1 MGEEVIITMM
11 VPTIAQRGPQKE
23 SAANLTLLSTLSVT
37 AVLGVWSAASITGL
51 LSPGICP
58 PPWDILKAGY
68 RLITEGFAG
77 STLQT
82 HLLSSFGRFSAGF
95 LLAAVIGIPLGLVM
109 GWSAPTRYV
118 VSPFFETFRFIA
130 PLAWIPFAAL
140 WFGTGI
146 GGPVLIVFSGA
157 FAPCVIN
164 AFRGAQQIDPVLLE
178 SSRTLGASRWR
189 LTVDV
194 LLPGALPSIM
204 AGLRVSAALAW
215 QSLVGAEL
223 IVASS
228 GVGYMMVQ
236 GQGSFE
242 TPIVLAGMVSI
253 GIVGLAIDRVL
264 QFASDRIGHKW
275 RQNAL

>member
-1 MGEEVIITMM
+1 MVEEVAMTMAI
-11 VPTIAQRGPQKE
+11 PDTQCRPRKS
-23 SAANLTLLSTLSVT
+23 SAANLKLLSAMSVV
-37 AVLGVWSAASITGL
+37 AVLGIWSAASLAGW
-51 LSPGICP
+51 LSSGVCP
-58 PPWDILKAGY
+58 PPWEILKSGY
-68 RLITEGFAG
+68 RLVTVGFAG
-77 STLQT
+77 STLQV
-82 HLLSSFGRFSAGF
+82 HLLSSFGRFAAGF
-95 LLAAVIGIPLGLVM
+95 LLAAIIGVPLGLVM
-109 GWSAPTRYV
+109 GWSAPIRYV
-118 VSPFFETFRFIA
+118 VTPFFETFRFIA

-140 WFGTGI
+140 WFGTRI
-146 GGPVLIVFSGA
+146 GGPILIVFSGA

-164 AFRGAQQIDPVLLE
+164 AFRGAQQVDPVLLE
-178 SSRTLGASRWR
+178 ASRTLGASPWR

-242 TPIVLAGMVSI
+242 TSIVLAGMGSI
-253 GIVGLAIDRVL
+253 GIVGLIIDKIL
-264 QFASDRIGHKW
+264 QLASDRIGSKW
-275 RQNAL
+275 RQTAP

>member
-1 MGEEVIITMM
+1 MTM
-11 VPTIAQRGPQKE
+11 VLPAVRRRRPTNPRAMSLRLL
-23 SAANLTLLSTLSVT
+23 SALSIGTLLI
-37 AVLGVWSAASITGL
+37 AWSAASLVGWL
-51 LSPGICP
+51 PKGVLP
-58 PPWDILKAGY
+58 PPWEIASAAY
-68 RLITEGFAG
+68 RLVTEGFAG
-77 STLQT
+77 STLQI
-82 HLLSSFGRFSAGF
+82 HLLSSIGRFAAGF
-95 LLAAVIGIPLGLVM
+95 LLAALIGVPLGLVM
-109 GWSAPTRYV
+109 GWSPPIRHV
-118 VSPFFETFRFIA
+118 VTPFFETFRFIA

-146 GGPVLIVFSGA
+146 GGPILIVFSGA
-157 FAPCVIN
+157 LAPCVIN
-164 AFRGAQQIDPVLLE
+164 AFRGARQIDPVLLE
-178 SSRTLGASRWR
+178 ASQMLGASPWR
-189 LTVDV
+189 LAVDV

-242 TPIVLAGMVSI
+242 TPIVLAGMVAI
-253 GIVGLAIDRVL
+253 GLVGLIIDRAL

-275 RQNAL
+275 RPSAR

>member
-1 MGEEVIITMM
+1 MTMVIPAT
-11 VPTIAQRGPQKE
+11 TRCGPQKAR
-23 SAANLTLLSTLSVT
+23 AANMTLLSTISVA
-37 AVLGVWSAASITGL
+37 AVLGIWSAASVAGL
-51 LSPGICP
+51 LSPGVCP
-58 PPWDILKAGY
+58 PPWDIVKAGY
-68 RLITEGFAG
+68 RLVTEGFAG
-77 STLQT
+77 STLQV
-82 HLLSSFGRFSAGF
+82 HLLSSFGRFAAGF
-95 LLAAVIGIPLGLVM
+95 LLAAIIGIPLGLVM
-109 GWSAPTRYV
+109 GWSAPVRYV
-118 VSPFFETFRFIA
+118 VAPFFETFRFIA

-146 GGPVLIVFSGA
+146 GGPILIVFSGA

-164 AFRGAQQIDPVLLE
+164 AFRGAQQVDPVLLE
-178 SSRTLGASRWR
+178 SSRTLGASHWR

-242 TPIVLAGMVSI
+242 TSIVLAGMVSI
-253 GIVGLAIDRVL
+253 GIVGLIIDRIL

-275 RQNAL
+275 RQTAL

>member
-1 MGEEVIITMM
+1 MTMNL
-11 VPTIAQRGPQKE
+11 PTARHHRGKP
-23 SAANLTLLSTLSVT
+23 SATSLTLLSTLSIST
-37 AVLGVWSAASITGL
+37 ILILWSAASLAGL
-51 LSPGICP
+51 LPKGVCP
-58 PPWDILKAGY
+58 PPWDIANAAY
-68 RLITEGFAG
+68 RLVTEGFAG
-77 STLQT
+77 STLQI
-82 HLLSSFGRFSAGF
+82 HLLSSFGRFAAGF
-95 LLAAVIGIPLGLVM
+95 VLAALFGIPLGLVM
-109 GWSAPTRYV
+109 GWSTPIRHIVT
-118 VSPFFETFRFIA
+118 PFFETFRFVA

-146 GGPVLIVFSGA
+146 GGPILIVFSGA

-164 AFRGAQQIDPVLLE
+164 AFRGARQVDPVLLE
-178 SSRTLGASRWR
+178 ASRTLGASPWR

-242 TPIVLAGMVSI
+242 TPIVLAGMVAI
-253 GIVGLAIDRVL
+253 GLVGLIIDRGL

-275 RQNAL
+275 RQAAQ

>member
-1 MGEEVIITMM
+1 MTMA
-11 VPTIAQRGPQKE
+11 ISSPQHR
-23 SAANLTLLSTLSVT
+23 SRRTSVANLTLLSGLSVAT
-37 AVLGVWSAASITGL
+37 VLGIWSAASLAGL
-51 LSPGICP
+51 LSPGVCP

-68 RLITEGFAG
+68 RLITTGFAG
-77 STLQT
+77 STLQI
-82 HLLSSFGRFSAGF
+82 HLLSSFGRFAAGF
-95 LLAAVIGIPLGLVM
+95 LLAAVIGIPLGLIM
-109 GWSAPTRYV
+109 GWSAPVRYV
-118 VSPFFETFRFIA
+118 VTPFFETFRFIA

-146 GGPVLIVFSGA
+146 GGPILIVFSGA

-164 AFRGAQQIDPVLLE
+164 AFRGAQHIDPVLLE
-178 SSRTLGASRWR
+178 ASRTLGANPWR

-236 GQGSFE
+236 AQGSFE

-253 GIVGLAIDRVL
+253 GIVGLIIDRLL
-264 QFASDRIGHKW
+264 QFASDRIGYKW
-275 RQNAL
+275 RQRAL